1 MSKRDEY
8 IAKIKLQ
15 LDELNANIGAA
26 ETKLHAAKAEVRE
39 KYTAEVGT
47 LQEQYKHA
55 VASLDELKAAGEDSW
70 EAMVAKVE
78 KVRDALKHS
87 YNYFKSQL

>member
-8 IAKIKLQ
+8 IEKIKLQ

-26 ETKLHAAKAEVRE
+26 EAKLNAAKADVRD
-39 KYTAEVGT
+39 KYKEEMGK
-47 LQEQYKHA
+47 LQQQYKHA
-55 VASLDELKAAGEDSW
+55 VTRLDELKSAGEDSW
-70 EAMVAKVE
+70 EAMVAEVE

>member
-15 LDELNANIGAA
+15 LDELNANIGDA
-26 ETKLHAAKAEVRE
+26 EAKVIAAKAEVRE
-39 KYTAEVGT
+39 KYTAEMSK
-47 LQEQYKHA
+47 LQQQYRNA
-55 VASLDELKAAGEDSW
+55 AARLDELKAAGEDSW
-70 EAMVAKVE
+70 EAMVAEVE

-87 YNYFKSQL
+87 YNYFKSQF